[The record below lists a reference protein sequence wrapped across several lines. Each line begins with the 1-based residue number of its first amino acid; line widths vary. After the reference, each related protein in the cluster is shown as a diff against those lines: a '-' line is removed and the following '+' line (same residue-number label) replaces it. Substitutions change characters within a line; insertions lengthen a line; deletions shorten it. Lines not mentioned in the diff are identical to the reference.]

1 MKRFIGPS
9 PRAKKKEVNGADRDP
24 IRTWLAGAIR
34 LHGSFTPSVEGQALG
49 GQSVTSLLFRP
60 FVGPSVW
67 AVIAIAN
74 FGNKIETNAE
84 NGNKV
89 VRKRQPEWNFK
100 KHGNEFKCL
109 Q

>member
-1 MKRFIGPS
+1 MRFNLAAQLRVKTHPKSLWLMKRFIGPS

-60 FVGPSVW
+60 FVGPSV
-67 AVIAIAN
+67 
-74 FGNKIETNAE
+74 
-84 NGNKV
+84 
-89 VRKRQPEWNFK
+89 
-100 KHGNEFKCL
+100 
-109 Q
+109 